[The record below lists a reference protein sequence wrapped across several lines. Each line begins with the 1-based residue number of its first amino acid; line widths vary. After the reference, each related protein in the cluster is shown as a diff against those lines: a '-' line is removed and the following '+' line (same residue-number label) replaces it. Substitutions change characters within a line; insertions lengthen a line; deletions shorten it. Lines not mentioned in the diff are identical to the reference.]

1 VNTGS
6 TFSTALLRGLY
17 TAIVV
22 GLIAALTVYQNG
34 GYLNEQEAVVTGL
47 LAALGALGVRG
58 VVEGTYDAT
67 RQGAGDVKPSDVQ
80 PNVSTPANPN
90 PDGQI

>member
-47 LAALGALGVRG
+47 LAALGARG
-58 VVEGTYDAT
+58 VVEGAYDAT